1 MVPVNRTLKTRSNKD
16 VRIWRYLDFPK
27 FISMLD
33 GNSLFFSNLRDLD
46 DPYEGKLPEIDQM
59 RYKKDILK
67 AVDNIPQDFE
77 LPFTRD
83 RLAELTYEDLLRLV
97 ERQRA
102 LFLVNCWHIN
112 DQESASMWDIYSSRN
127 KGIAIQS
134 TYTRLEEALK
144 KGDNKDVKIGIVK
157 YRDYKKD
164 KVHTPSLRK
173 TPFTKRKSFEHEKEL
188 RAVITLSYTEVFTA
202 GKLVKRKD
210 RWVTSQKFHEEKTVG
225 QYRVINLKKL
235 LEKIYLSPN
244 SEPWLNDLVKS
255 MVRKY
260 SLDENLV
267 IKSDLYSV
275 K

>member
-16 VRIWRYLDFPK
+16 VRIWRYLDFQK

-164 KVHTPSLRK
+164 K
-173 TPFTKRKSFEHEKEL
+173 
-188 RAVITLSYTEVFTA
+188 
-202 GKLVKRKD
+202 
-210 RWVTSQKFHEEKTVG
+210 
-225 QYRVINLKKL
+225 
-235 LEKIYLSPN
+235 
-244 SEPWLNDLVKS
+244 
-255 MVRKY
+255 
-260 SLDENLV
+260 
-267 IKSDLYSV
+267 
-275 K
+275 